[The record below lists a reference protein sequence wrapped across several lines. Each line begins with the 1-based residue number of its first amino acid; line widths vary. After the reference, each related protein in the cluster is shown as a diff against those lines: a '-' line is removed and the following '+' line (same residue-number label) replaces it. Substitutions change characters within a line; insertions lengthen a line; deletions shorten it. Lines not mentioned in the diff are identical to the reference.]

1 MIMEREKKIMKEV
14 LTPKVPKKGKA
25 SLFKGA
31 YDEARRKKLQSAT
44 RRG

>member
-1 MIMEREKKIMKEV
+1 MIMEREKKIMKET
-14 LTPKVPKKGKA
+14 LTPKEPKKGKA
-25 SLFKGA
+25 SLFKDA

>member
-1 MIMEREKKIMKEV
+1 MEREKKIMKEV

-25 SLFKGA
+25 SLFKDT